1 VADDDETWGKSS
13 TRSRRASVCEES
25 PNGWWSW
32 QITDGGGSPR
42 CLGNQAK
49 KGRKLHHLRVFIA
62 GGERESGREP
72 AHWQRGT
79 SGLPVRLDHGLHHH
93 PLFWIADLLTSI
105 EVLNHGMSQNHYRAA
120 LFIDPAQ

>member
-1 VADDDETWGKSS
+1 VWREEEVADDDETWGKSS

-49 KGRKLHHLRVFIA
+49 KGRKLHRLRVFIA
-62 GGERESGREP
+62 GGEREWSRARSLAAGHKRLAGSAGP
-72 AHWQRGT
+72 WLA
-79 SGLPVRLDHGLHHH
+79 SPSPVLD
-93 PLFWIADLLTSI
+93 
-105 EVLNHGMSQNHYRAA
+105 R
-120 LFIDPAQ
+120 